1 MLNETKPSIAYRIK
15 KLFNVILKVLGIT
28 RNGDLVRTLFNKI
41 RKGEFSKYKPS
52 KSTLED
58 FEKRFGGVLYY
69 YVPGVEDKELK
80 KMASIADATTFYA
93 VVDSLNATVMDT
105 FNISS
110 IEDLQSLP
118 KKINGIFDDI
128 LTTNLELG
136 MYDES
141 QEQLIKDVIN
151 NKEVFKKQIDD
162 YLRNVSIIK
171 KNTEESEEQE
181 REERE
186 LGDNPDNTWDKESY
200 TISKKA
206 NVAFKAK
213 LFFYSIPKTKY

>member
-1 MLNETKPSIAYRIK
+1 
-15 KLFNVILKVLGIT
+15 
-28 RNGDLVRTLFNKI
+28 
-41 RKGEFSKYKPS
+41 
-52 KSTLED
+52 
-58 FEKRFGGVLYY
+58 
-69 YVPGVEDKELK
+69 
-80 KMASIADATTFYA
+80 
-93 VVDSLNATVMDT
+93 MDT

-118 KKINGIFDDI
+118 KKINDIFDDI

-162 YLRNVSIIK
+162 YLRNFSIIK

-200 TISKKA
+200 TISKKPMQLSKR
-206 NVAFKAK
+206 NYSFILFLK
-213 LFFYSIPKTKY
+213 LNTNLIQKQVINTQQKRKMTC

>member
-1 MLNETKPSIAYRIK
+1 M
-15 KLFNVILKVLGIT
+15 
-28 RNGDLVRTLFNKI
+28 
-41 RKGEFSKYKPS
+41 
-52 KSTLED
+52 
-58 FEKRFGGVLYY
+58 YY

-80 KMASIADATTFYA
+80 KIASIADATTFYA

-162 YLRNVSIIK
+162 YLRNFSIIK
-171 KNTEESEEQE
+171 RILKNQKNKKEKKEN
-181 REERE
+181 
-186 LGDNPDNTWDKESY
+186 LG
-200 TISKKA
+200 
-206 NVAFKAK
+206 
-213 LFFYSIPKTKY
+213 